1 MSVMLLL
8 VAAVVVLVRIE
19 EDLTPGRHVVPL
31 SDVAVGV
38 RVVVLWA
45 FVSIVLL
52 VLLLVVLWLVVLL
65 VLLLVLLLVVLIALL
80 ALESPPLLLLVLLLM
95 RRLLHRLALLLLVLC
110 ILLRDRFRRYDYLF
124 YFAPFVRRFIGLSS
138 IDCRPMLVVGI
149 PVVFEHF
156 PFFDRGH
163 GRLCHFR
170 WSEWR
175 RAGNH

>member
-95 RRLLHRLALLLLVLC
+95 RRLLHRLALLLLVLIARLEADRDRRMRLQALAFVLLSLGVQPFLMVMSRPEQPIMLAFSFS
-110 ILLRDRFRRYDYLF
+110 ILLCLTRWRP
-124 YFAPFVRRFIGLSS
+124 AGLG
-138 IDCRPMLVVGI
+138 DQ
-149 PVVFEHF
+149 
-156 PFFDRGH
+156 
-163 GRLCHFR
+163 
-170 WSEWR
+170 
-175 RAGNH
+175 AA

>member
-38 RVVVLWA
+38 RVVVLWTL
-45 FVSIVLL
+45 VSI
-52 VLLLVVLWLVVLL
+52 VLL

-95 RRLLHRLALLLLVLC
+95 RRLLHRLALLLLLLLVLC